1 MYRKAGIKKPSFL
14 YPFYQEMREKA
25 MWMEELPNGKYKFF
39 ERYRDPYTEKLKKVS
54 VTMEKKTPQARNQA
68 ALLLQEKIKQKL
80 NKKQV
85 ESITFEEIYKLF
97 YKTWEQTVKE
107 STKHN
112 CKSIDKKMKEVI
124 PPDTLLANLD
134 RRFLQEAIDKVI
146 KTNGHIAA
154 KKIRHRLRG
163 IFKYAVQ
170 YSYIENNEVDYT
182 TIPQKPKTLEDLEK
196 KRNNFLTMDEIKA
209 LVKVLNS
216 REYHQK
222 YADMVIVLALT
233 GMRYGELSAL
243 QLKNIDFQNN
253 KIEITGNFDSVNKI
267 KTLPKTT
274 NSIRT
279 IKASK
284 TVMEAIQ
291 RQIARLS
298 ERFQPLTSDDYIF
311 CFEKWNQPTTIACF
325 IQILKKYGKEAG
337 IDKNLTS
344 HIFRHSHI
352 SFLAESGL
360 PIKSIMDRVG
370 HSNAKMTLE
379 IYSHTTQDMEDK
391 LVNKLDSIF

>member
-1 MYRKAGIKKPSFL
+1 
-14 YPFYQEMREKA
+14 

-54 VTMEKKTPQARNQA
+54 VTMKKKTPQAKNQA
-68 ALLLQEKIKQKL
+68 ALLLQEKIKEKL
-80 NKKQV
+80 NTKQV

-97 YKTWEQTVKE
+97 YKSWEQTVKE

-124 PPDTLLANLD
+124 PSDTLLANLD

-222 YADMVIVLALT
+222 YADMVIVLSLT

-253 KIEITGNFDSVNKI
+253 KIEITGNFDSINKI

-298 ERFQPLTSDDYIF
+298 ERFQPLTSNDYIF

>member
-1 MYRKAGIKKPSFL
+1 
-14 YPFYQEMREKA
+14 

-291 RQIARLS
+291 RQIVRLS
-298 ERFQPLTSDDYIF
+298 EHFQPLTSDDYIF

>member
-1 MYRKAGIKKPSFL
+1 
-14 YPFYQEMREKA
+14 
-25 MWMEELPNGKYKFF
+25 MWMEELPSSKYKFF
-39 ERYRDPYTEKLKKVS
+39 ERYKDPYTEKLKKVS
-54 VTMEKKTPQARNQA
+54 VTMEKKTPQAKNQA
-68 ALLLQEKIKQKL
+68 AILLQEKIKEKL

-85 ESITFEEIYKLF
+85 ESVTFEEIYKLF
-97 YKTWEQTVKE
+97 YKSWSQTVKE

-124 PPDTLLANLD
+124 PSDTLLANLD
-134 RRFLQEAIDKVI
+134 RRFLQEAIEKVI
-146 KTNGHIAA
+146 ETNGHIAA
-154 KKIRHRLRG
+154 KKVRHRLRG

-182 TIPQKPKTLEDLEK
+182 TIPQRPKTLEELEK

-209 LVKVLNS
+209 LVNVLNG

-222 YADMVIVLALT
+222 YADMVLVLSLT
-233 GMRYGELSAL
+233 GMRYGELTAL

-298 ERFQPLTSDDYIF
+298 ERFQPLSNDDYIF
-311 CFEKWNQPTTIACF
+311 CFERWNQPTTISCF

-391 LVNKLDSIF
+391 LVDKLDSIF

>member
-1 MYRKAGIKKPSFL
+1 
-14 YPFYQEMREKA
+14 

-39 ERYRDPYTEKLKKVS
+39 ERYKDPYTEKLKKVS

-68 ALLLQEKIKQKL
+68 AILLQEKINKKL
-80 NKKQV
+80 STKQV
-85 ESITFEEIYKLF
+85 ESITFEEIYNLF
-97 YKTWEQTVKE
+97 YKSWAQTVKE

-112 CKSIDKKMKEVI
+112 CKSVDKKMKEVI
-124 PPDTLLANLD
+124 PSDTILANLD
-134 RRFLQEAIDKVI
+134 RRFLQEAIEKI
-146 KTNGHIAA
+146 IESNGYITA
-154 KKIRHRLRG
+154 KKVRHRLRG
-163 IFKYAVQ
+163 IFNYAVQ

-182 TIPQKPKTLEDLEK
+182 TIPQKPKTLEELEK
-196 KRNNFLTMDEIKA
+196 KRNNFLTMQEIKA
-209 LVKVLNS
+209 LVDVLNR

-222 YADMVIVLALT
+222 YADMVLVLTLT
-233 GMRYGELSAL
+233 GMRYGELTAL
-243 QLKNIDFQNN
+243 QLKNIDFENN

-279 IKASK
+279 IKVSES
-284 TVMEAIQ
+284 VIEAIQ
-291 RQIARLS
+291 RQIVRLS
-298 ERFQPLTSDDYIF
+298 ERFQPLSSDDYIF
-311 CFEKWNQPTTIACF
+311 CFEKWNQSTTIACF
-325 IQILKKYGKEAG
+325 IQILKKYGKQAKIE
-337 IDKNLTS
+337 KNLSS

-379 IYSHTTQDMEDK
+379 IYSHTTEDMEDK
-391 LVNKLDSIF
+391 LVNKLDTIF

>member
-1 MYRKAGIKKPSFL
+1 
-14 YPFYQEMREKA
+14 

-39 ERYRDPYTEKLKKVS
+39 ERYKDPYTEKLKKVS

-97 YKTWEQTVKE
+97 YKSWSQTVKE

-391 LVNKLDSIF
+391 LVNKLDNIF

>member
-1 MYRKAGIKKPSFL
+1 
-14 YPFYQEMREKA
+14 

-39 ERYRDPYTEKLKKVS
+39 ERYKDPYTEKLKKVS

-80 NKKQV
+80 NTKQV

-97 YKTWEQTVKE
+97 YKSWEQTVKE

-124 PPDTLLANLD
+124 PSDTLLANLD

-243 QLKNIDFQNN
+243 QMKNIDFQNN

-298 ERFQPLTSDDYIF
+298 ERFQPLSSDDYIF
-311 CFEKWNQPTTIACF
+311 CFERWNQPTTIACF

-391 LVNKLDSIF
+391 LVDKLDSIF

>member
-1 MYRKAGIKKPSFL
+1 
-14 YPFYQEMREKA
+14 

-39 ERYRDPYTEKLKKVS
+39 ERYKDPYTEKLKKVS
-54 VTMEKKTPQARNQA
+54 VTLEKKTPQARNQA
-68 ALLLQEKIKQKL
+68 ALLLQEKIKEKL
-80 NKKQV
+80 NTKQV

-97 YKTWEQTVKE
+97 YKSWEQTVKE

-146 KTNGHIAA
+146 KNNGYIAA

-182 TIPQKPKTLEDLEK
+182 TIPKKPKTLEDLEK
-196 KRNNFLTMDEIKA
+196 KRNNFLTMGEIKV

-291 RQIARLS
+291 RQIARLG
-298 ERFQPLTSDDYIF
+298 ERFKPLTSDDYIF

>member
-1 MYRKAGIKKPSFL
+1 
-14 YPFYQEMREKA
+14 

-39 ERYRDPYTEKLKKVS
+39 ERYKDPYTEKLKKVS
-54 VTMEKKTPQARNQA
+54 VTMEKRTPQARNQA

-291 RQIARLS
+291 RQIARLG
-298 ERFQPLTSDDYIF
+298 ERFKPLTSDDYIF

>member
-1 MYRKAGIKKPSFL
+1 
-14 YPFYQEMREKA
+14 
-25 MWMEELPNGKYKFF
+25 MWMEELPTGKYKFF
-39 ERYRDPYTEKLKKVS
+39 ERYKDPYTEKLKKVS
-54 VTMEKKTPQARNQA
+54 VTLEKKSPQARNQA
-68 ALLLQEKIKQKL
+68 AILLQEKINEKISTKQA
-80 NKKQV
+80 

-97 YKTWEQTVKE
+97 YKSWSQTVKE

-124 PPDTLLANLD
+124 PSDTLLANLD
-134 RRFLQEAIDKVI
+134 RRFLQEAIEKVI
-146 KTNGHIAA
+146 ETNGHIAA
-154 KKIRHRLRG
+154 KKVRHRLRG

-182 TIPQKPKTLEDLEK
+182 TIPQRPKTLEELEK

-209 LVKVLNS
+209 LVNVLNG

-222 YADMVIVLALT
+222 YADMVLILSLT
-233 GMRYGELSAL
+233 GMRYGELTAL

-298 ERFQPLTSDDYIF
+298 ERFQPLSNDDYIF
-311 CFEKWNQPTTIACF
+311 CFERWNQPTTISCF

-391 LVNKLDSIF
+391 LVDKLDSIF

>member
-1 MYRKAGIKKPSFL
+1 
-14 YPFYQEMREKA
+14 
-25 MWMEELPNGKYKFF
+25 MWMEELPTGKYKFF
-39 ERYRDPYTEKLKKVS
+39 ERYKDPYTEKLKKVS

-97 YKTWEQTVKE
+97 YKSWSQTVKE

-124 PPDTLLANLD
+124 PSDTLLANLD
-134 RRFLQEAIDKVI
+134 RRFLQEAIEKVI
-146 KTNGHIAA
+146 ETNGHIAA
-154 KKIRHRLRG
+154 KKVRHRLRG

-182 TIPQKPKTLEDLEK
+182 TIPQRPKTLEELEK

-209 LVKVLNS
+209 LVNVLNG

-222 YADMVIVLALT
+222 YADMVLVLSLT
-233 GMRYGELSAL
+233 GMRYGELTAL

-274 NSIRT
+274 TSIRT

-298 ERFQPLTSDDYIF
+298 KRFQPLSSDDYIF
-311 CFEKWNQPTTIACF
+311 CFERWNQPTTISCF

-391 LVNKLDSIF
+391 LVDKLDSIF

>member
-1 MYRKAGIKKPSFL
+1 
-14 YPFYQEMREKA
+14 

-39 ERYRDPYTEKLKKVS
+39 ERYKDPYTEKLKKVS
-54 VTMEKKTPQARNQA
+54 VTMEKKTSQARNQA

-80 NKKQV
+80 NTKQV

-97 YKTWEQTVKE
+97 YKSWEQTVKE

-124 PPDTLLANLD
+124 PSDTLLANLD

-291 RQIARLS
+291 RQIVRLS

-311 CFEKWNQPTTIACF
+311 CFERWNQPTTIACF

-391 LVNKLDSIF
+391 LVDKLDSIF

>member
-1 MYRKAGIKKPSFL
+1 
-14 YPFYQEMREKA
+14 

-39 ERYRDPYTEKLKKVS
+39 ERYKDPYTEKLKKVS

-68 ALLLQEKIKQKL
+68 AILLQEKINKKL
-80 NKKQV
+80 STKQV
-85 ESITFEEIYKLF
+85 ESITFEEIYNLF
-97 YKTWEQTVKE
+97 YKSWAQTVKE

-112 CKSIDKKMKEVI
+112 CKSVDKKMKEVI
-124 PPDTLLANLD
+124 PSDTILANLD
-134 RRFLQEAIDKVI
+134 RRFLQEAIEKI
-146 KTNGHIAA
+146 IESNGYITA
-154 KKIRHRLRG
+154 KKVRHRLRG
-163 IFKYAVQ
+163 IFNYAVQ

-182 TIPQKPKTLEDLEK
+182 TIPQKPKTLEELEK
-196 KRNNFLTMDEIKA
+196 KRNNF
-209 LVKVLNS
+209 
-216 REYHQK
+216 
-222 YADMVIVLALT
+222 
-233 GMRYGELSAL
+233 
-243 QLKNIDFQNN
+243 QLKNIDFENN

-279 IKASK
+279 IKVSES
-284 TVMEAIQ
+284 VIEAIQ
-291 RQIARLS
+291 RQIVRLS
-298 ERFQPLTSDDYIF
+298 ERFQPLSSDDYIF

-325 IQILKKYGKEAG
+325 IQILKKYGKQAKIE
-337 IDKNLTS
+337 KNLSS

-379 IYSHTTQDMEDK
+379 IYSHTTEDMEDK
-391 LVNKLDSIF
+391 LVNKLDTIF

>member
-1 MYRKAGIKKPSFL
+1 
-14 YPFYQEMREKA
+14 

-39 ERYRDPYTEKLKKVS
+39 ERYKDPYTEKLKKVS

-112 CKSIDKKMKEVI
+112 CKSIDKKMREVI

-291 RQIARLS
+291 RQIVRLN

>member
-1 MYRKAGIKKPSFL
+1 
-14 YPFYQEMREKA
+14 

-39 ERYRDPYTEKLKKVS
+39 ERYKDPYTEKLKKVS
-54 VTMEKKTPQARNQA
+54 VTMEKKTSQARNQA

-80 NKKQV
+80 NTKQV

-97 YKTWEQTVKE
+97 YKSWEQTVKE

-124 PPDTLLANLD
+124 PSDTLLANLD

-182 TIPQKPKTLEDLEK
+182 TIPQKPKTLKDLEK

-279 IKASK
+279 IKTSK
-284 TVMEAIQ
+284 AVMEAIQ

-298 ERFQPLTSDDYIF
+298 ERFQPLSSDDYIF

-391 LVNKLDSIF
+391 LVDKLDSIF

>member
-1 MYRKAGIKKPSFL
+1 
-14 YPFYQEMREKA
+14 

-39 ERYRDPYTEKLKKVS
+39 ERYKDPYTEKLKKVS

-68 ALLLQEKIKQKL
+68 ALILQEKINKKL
-80 NKKQV
+80 STKQV
-85 ESITFEEIYKLF
+85 ESITFEEIYNLF
-97 YKTWEQTVKE
+97 YKSWAQTVKE

-112 CKSIDKKMKEVI
+112 CKSVDKTMKQVI
-124 PPDTLLANLD
+124 PSDTLLANLD
-134 RRFLQEAIDKVI
+134 RRFLQQAIEKVI
-146 KTNGHIAA
+146 ESNGYITA
-154 KKIRHRLRG
+154 KKVRHRLRG

-182 TIPQKPKTLEDLEK
+182 TIPQKPKTLEELEK
-196 KRNNFLTMDEIKA
+196 KRNNFLTMEEIKS
-209 LVKVLNS
+209 LVDVLNR

-222 YADMVIVLALT
+222 YADMVLVLALT
-233 GMRYGELSAL
+233 GMRYGELAAL
-243 QLKNIDFQNN
+243 QLKNIDFQNK
-253 KIEITGNFDSVNKI
+253 KIEITGNYDSVSKI

-279 IKASK
+279 IKVSE
-284 TVMEAIQ
+284 TVIEAIK
-291 RQIARLS
+291 RQIVRLS
-298 ERFQPLTSDDYIF
+298 ERFQPLSSEDYIF
-311 CFEKWNQPTTIACF
+311 CFERWNQPTTISCF
-325 IQILKKYGKEAG
+325 IQILKKYGKQAKIE
-337 IDKNLTS
+337 KNLSS

-379 IYSHTTQDMEDK
+379 IYSHTTEDMEDK
-391 LVNKLDSIF
+391 LVNKLDTIF

>member
-1 MYRKAGIKKPSFL
+1 
-14 YPFYQEMREKA
+14 

-39 ERYRDPYTEKLKKVS
+39 ERYKDPYTEKLKKVS

-68 ALLLQEKIKQKL
+68 AILLQEKIKEKL
-80 NKKQV
+80 KKKQV
-85 ESITFEEIYKLF
+85 ESVTFEEIYKLF
-97 YKTWEQTVKE
+97 YKSWEQTVKE

-124 PPDTLLANLD
+124 PSDTLLANLD

-182 TIPQKPKTLEDLEK
+182 TIPQRPKTLEELEK
-196 KRNNFLTMDEIKA
+196 KRNNFLTMDEIKT
-209 LVKVLNS
+209 LVNVLNG

-222 YADMVIVLALT
+222 YADMVLVLSLT
-233 GMRYGELSAL
+233 GMRYGELTAL
-243 QLKNIDFQNN
+243 QLKNVDFQNN

-279 IKASK
+279 IKVSK

-298 ERFQPLTSDDYIF
+298 ERFQPLSSEDYIF
-311 CFEKWNQPTTIACF
+311 CFERWNQPTTIACF

-391 LVNKLDSIF
+391 LVDKLDSIF

>member
-1 MYRKAGIKKPSFL
+1 
-14 YPFYQEMREKA
+14 
-25 MWMEELPNGKYKFF
+25 MWMEESPNGKYKFF
-39 ERYRDPYTEKLKKVS
+39 ERYKDPYTEKLKKVS

-68 ALLLQEKIKQKL
+68 ALLLQGKIQKKL
-80 NKKQV
+80 NTKQV

-97 YKTWEQTVKE
+97 YKSWSQTVKE

-124 PPDTLLANLD
+124 PSDTLLANLD
-134 RRFLQEAIDKVI
+134 RRFLQEAIEKVI
-146 KTNGHIAA
+146 ETNGHIAA
-154 KKIRHRLRG
+154 KKVRHRLRG

-182 TIPQKPKTLEDLEK
+182 TIPQRPKTLEELEK
-196 KRNNFLTMDEIKA
+196 KRNNFLTMDEIKT
-209 LVKVLNS
+209 LVNVLNG

-222 YADMVIVLALT
+222 YADMVLVLSLT
-233 GMRYGELSAL
+233 GIRYGELTAL
-243 QLKNIDFQNN
+243 QLKNVDFQNN

-279 IKASK
+279 IKVSK

-298 ERFQPLTSDDYIF
+298 ERFQPLSSDDYIF
-311 CFEKWNQPTTIACF
+311 CFERWNQPTTISCF

-391 LVNKLDSIF
+391 LVDKLDSIF

>member
-1 MYRKAGIKKPSFL
+1 
-14 YPFYQEMREKA
+14 

-39 ERYRDPYTEKLKKVS
+39 ERYKDPYTEKLKKVS

-134 RRFLQEAIDKVI
+134 RRFLQEALDKVI

-291 RQIARLS
+291 RQIVRLS

>member
-1 MYRKAGIKKPSFL
+1 
-14 YPFYQEMREKA
+14 

-124 PPDTLLANLD
+124 PSDTLLANLD

-291 RQIARLS
+291 RQIVRLS
-298 ERFQPLTSDDYIF
+298 EHFQPLTSDDYIF

>member
-1 MYRKAGIKKPSFL
+1 
-14 YPFYQEMREKA
+14 

-39 ERYRDPYTEKLKKVS
+39 ERYKDPYTEKLKKVS

-68 ALLLQEKIKQKL
+68 AILLQEKINKKL
-80 NKKQV
+80 STKQV
-85 ESITFEEIYKLF
+85 ESITFEEIYNLF
-97 YKTWEQTVKE
+97 YKSWAQTVKE

-112 CKSIDKKMKEVI
+112 CKSVDKKMKEVI
-124 PPDTLLANLD
+124 PSDTILANLD
-134 RRFLQEAIDKVI
+134 RRFLQEAIEKI
-146 KTNGHIAA
+146 IESNGYITA
-154 KKIRHRLRG
+154 KKVRHRLRG
-163 IFKYAVQ
+163 IFNYAVQ

-182 TIPQKPKTLEDLEK
+182 TIPQKPKTLEELEK
-196 KRNNFLTMDEIKA
+196 KRNNFLTMKEIKA
-209 LVKVLNS
+209 LVDVLNR

-222 YADMVIVLALT
+222 YADMVLVLTLT
-233 GMRYGELSAL
+233 GMRYGELTAL
-243 QLKNIDFQNN
+243 QLKNIDFENN

-279 IKASK
+279 IKVSES
-284 TVMEAIQ
+284 VIEAIQ
-291 RQIARLS
+291 RQIVRLS
-298 ERFQPLTSDDYIF
+298 ERFQPLSSDDYIF
-311 CFEKWNQPTTIACF
+311 CFEKWNQPTTITCF
-325 IQILKKYGKEAG
+325 IQILKKYGKQAKIE
-337 IDKNLTS
+337 KNLSS

-379 IYSHTTQDMEDK
+379 IYSHTTEDMEDK
-391 LVNKLDSIF
+391 LVNKLDTIF